1 MKDFTRKLN
10 KVHIAISAIF
20 LAIFLIT
27 ILIQV
32 ITRLLGIAIL
42 WTQDVS
48 IYSFIISVFLGAS
61 AMVYPEKHFA
71 FVSLVDN
78 IKSEK
83 RKKVIHLCIAFFML
97 ILMILMLYYG
107 IIVTKKFWN
116 YQWINVPQFRRGY
129 TWLSL
134 PVSGALGSYYLI
146 VKIYYDIQD
155 LVKGD
160 TH

>member
-10 KVHIAISAIF
+10 KVHRAISAIF

-61 AMVYPEKHFA
+61 AMIYPEKHFA

-78 IKSEK
+78 LKNEK
-83 RKKVIHLCIAFFML
+83 HKQYIHICIHFFML
-97 ILMILMLYYG
+97 ILMLLMLYYG
-107 IIVTKKFWN
+107 VIITKKFWN
-116 YQWINVPQFRRGY
+116 YTWINIPQFKRGY
-129 TWLSL
+129 TWMFI
-134 PVSGALGSYYLI
+134 PISGALGSYYLI
-146 VKIYYDIQD
+146 VKIYCEIQD
-155 LVKGD
+155 LVKGE
-160 TH
+160 TL